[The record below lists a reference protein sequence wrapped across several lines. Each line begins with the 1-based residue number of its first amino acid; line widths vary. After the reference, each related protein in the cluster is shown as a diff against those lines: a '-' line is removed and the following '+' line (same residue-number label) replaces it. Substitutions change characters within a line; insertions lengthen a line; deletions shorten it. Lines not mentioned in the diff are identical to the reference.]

1 MTKNWATFL
10 FGVAIALVLATSVA
24 AGARRPT
31 PPAPKPGEMVD
42 TLIRL
47 LQDPDFT
54 VRRGAARG
62 LGRIGAPARRAVP
75 LLIEALRDAHVEVR
89 EAAERALSRIAETAR
104 EAFPELTCVAMIVAD
119 GRAR

>member
-24 AGARRPT
+24 AGTKPPT
-31 PPAPKPGEMVD
+31 PPAPKPAEMVD
-42 TLIRL
+42 TLIRQ

-89 EAAERALSRIAETAR
+89 DAAERALHRIAETAK
-104 EAFPELTCVAMIVAD
+104 EQLPELLCVATI